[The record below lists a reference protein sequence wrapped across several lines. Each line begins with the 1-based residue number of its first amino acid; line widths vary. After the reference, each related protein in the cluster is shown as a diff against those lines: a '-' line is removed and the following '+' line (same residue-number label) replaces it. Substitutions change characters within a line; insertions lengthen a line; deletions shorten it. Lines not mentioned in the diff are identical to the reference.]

1 MPAIHRSSAAPL
13 PTDGGVQRTE
23 ALPWVRSLLDEAVRS
38 PEQASALVTLLAR
51 GEMMGLLG
59 RHEGARPL
67 SDLAPAV
74 ADLVDALAGAGAQS
88 HRLTQLALVGEVAD
102 GARFLDALVEVTE
115 SNALPESEWG
125 PLRDALGDDLLAEL
139 VGVSEVSL
147 RRYAAG
153 SRGTPDGVGERLHW
167 VALVVADLRGAYTD
181 RGVRRWFRR
190 PRTALGDVSPS
201 GLLRGG
207 FDPDSPRVAQVRAL
221 AHALVTPGA
230 L

>member
-1 MPAIHRSSAAPL
+1 MPAIRQPSSTPL
-13 PTDGGVQRTE
+13 PVDGDVQRTE
-23 ALPWVRSLLDEAVRS
+23 GLPWVRSLLDGAARS

-59 RHEGARPL
+59 RHEGAWPL
-67 SDLAPAV
+67 SDLASAV
-74 ADLVDALAGAGAQS
+74 ADLVGALDGAGAQS
-88 HRLTQLALVGEVAD
+88 HRLTQLALAGEVAD
-102 GARFLDALVEVTE
+102 GASFLDALIEVTE

-139 VGVSEVSL
+139 VDVSEASL

-153 SRGTPDGVGERLHW
+153 SRRTPDDVGERLHW

-190 PRTALGDVSPS
+190 PRTALGDTSPAA
-201 GLLRGG
+201 LLREG

-221 AHALVTPGA
+221 AHALVAPGA
-230 L
+230 S